1 MIVPRDDPRRSPD
14 RRPRHA
20 SAGRVSA
27 PSTGKR
33 KVIIMALARITRL
46 AAPAGSIAAA
56 LALAALVLFGVV
68 VGSGTISQAAG
79 SAAFYAPTL
88 AALGSLIALIIALVS
103 LFVRQSGELGT
114 LGVVG
119 FLAALVGT
127 VLGAGGYWTYVFV
140 VPYVASQAPTLADQ
154 SSGSLLVGFVVSFL
168 LMGVGWLLFAVAT
181 LRTRVYPRWAVLL
194 LMAGSVVTIVP
205 MPSRTLVLSVAVAT
219 LGYTT
224 RRDRAISYP
233 GPACR

>member
-1 MIVPRDDPRRSPD
+1 
-14 RRPRHA
+14 
-20 SAGRVSA
+20 
-27 PSTGKR
+27 
-33 KVIIMALARITRL
+33 MALARITRL
-46 AAPAGSIAAA
+46 AAPAGFIAAA

-79 SAAFYAPTL
+79 SPAFYAPTL
-88 AALGSLIALIIALVS
+88 AALGSIVALVIALVS
-103 LFVRQSGELGT
+103 LFVRQSGEFGT

-140 VPYVASQAPTLADQ
+140 VPYVAGPAPTLADQ

-168 LMGVGWLLFAVAT
+168 LMGLGWMLFAVAT
-181 LRTRVYPRWAVLL
+181 LRTRVYPRWAVVL

-205 MPSRTLVLSVAVAT
+205 LPSRTLVLAVAVAA
-219 LGYTT
+219 LGYSARRHSALTT
-224 RRDRAISYP
+224 P
-233 GPACR
+233 VQPADDHHRSVDATTSR